1 MRAEAE
7 GWRQAKGKVRS
18 RRVKTEAKGQRER
31 DEDQR
36 SKGDDQRLKGEDQR
50 WVVGFRLGLGE
61 GQRDS

>member
-1 MRAEAE
+1 M
-7 GWRQAKGKVRS
+7 
-18 RRVKTEAKGQRER
+18 KTEAKGQRER

>member
-1 MRAEAE
+1 M
-7 GWRQAKGKVRS
+7 
-18 RRVKTEAKGQRER
+18 KTEAKGQRER

-61 GQRDS
+61 GQMES